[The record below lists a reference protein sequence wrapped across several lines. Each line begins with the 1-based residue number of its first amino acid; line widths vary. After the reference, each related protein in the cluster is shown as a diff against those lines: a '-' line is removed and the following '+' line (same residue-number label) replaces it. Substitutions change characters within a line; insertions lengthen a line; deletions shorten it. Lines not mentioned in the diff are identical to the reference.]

1 MPVEVPKQAQL
12 GMIGAYLTGKSA
24 CASGALFGYS
34 KRACLSALCRHGLVP
49 RTSKQTTVR
58 AYMERF
64 ATHVTKNNKCWEWTA
79 SLDKDGY
86 GICHIQ
92 GKARRAHRV
101 AWETEKGPIPKG
113 FCVLHKCDNRK
124 CVRVSHLFLG
134 TRITNNKDRDQKG
147 RSRHGSLLGEL
158 HGRAK
163 LTAVDVKKIR
173 RFCKGKRG
181 EYAQC
186 ARRFG
191 VSAEQIR
198 SVVRKETWRHL

>member
-1 MPVEVPKQAQL
+1 MPTEVSKREQQ
-12 GMIGAYLTGKSA
+12 GMVAAYLSGKSA
-24 CASGALFGYS
+24 AASGALYDYS
-34 KRACLSALCRHGLVP
+34 KRACLAALRRRGVP
-49 RTSKQTTVR
+49 TRTPRQTTVL
-58 AYMERF
+58 AYMKRF
-64 ATHVTKNNKCWEWTA
+64 AEHVTKSNKCWEWTA

-86 GICHIQ
+86 GICHVQ
-92 GKARRAHRV
+92 GKARRTHRV

-113 FCVLHKCDNRK
+113 FCVLHRCDNRK

-147 RSRHGSLLGEL
+147 RIRHGSLLGEL

-181 EYAQC
+181 EYAQL
-186 ARRFG
+186 ARCFG